1 MSVIASKDKA
11 EVRKNQPEKKPA
23 KEKKAAEK

>member
-11 EVRKNQPEKKPA
+11 EVRKNEPEKKSA
-23 KEKKAAEK
+23 KKKETADK